1 MVASLSTELT
11 QLSKGVALIDAELNA
26 QVASNHESLFE
37 HVSAIKELEQTLGLV
52 TTGVDALQQSIDRIK
67 QEITEPFRVIQQR
80 TRQLERIHIC
90 CEMLRRVLRFV
101 QHARRLRAHMAK
113 ADLAKA
119 AQSFRALQEL
129 LAADDL
135 LRGIH
140 AVDQH
145 RAWLATTGDDI
156 RERAAQLLLRGV
168 DAQHQADTATAL
180 QVFLN
185 LGTLQLRVTAC
196 YDGVLR
202 RVRDAIDRMFDLD
215 AVDAADTRAV
225 LWQRFE
231 AVQDALHDGVVQV
244 HHLHGVL
251 LRRRDPQTHRTLAS
265 ALTEPHSATPLTVRF
280 WRDAVALLDARV
292 GTATGSSSDIL
303 DAFIVDYARALRQL
317 HEVLRRVRG
326 HFQAKR
332 VRAPLSDDDGAAL
345 LGIVARFRTPYLQRS
360 WERLYAEA
368 QSAFGVSG
376 GADAAAPAPQRVPSA
391 QHILRFVKAMADE
404 LDQSAV
410 APDVALA
417 VGKGVARSVKYFASA
432 AEALVDVTAEAHRIE
447 GEPTKGGRR
456 NTAVFAALLQLH
468 SSSSLVVRSLG
479 CDTEAMAP
487 LAGALQAV
495 FQLADQIVDP
505 LFGKFTKV
513 AEATILDIHRANY
526 PRADE
531 RADAQQQ
538 QQQQQ
543 PHLECSA
550 FVRALQGHVETFRSQ
565 TLARFGTSELLAQ
578 RCLKLTHR
586 LLEFFVRHACL
597 VRPLGRGG
605 RMQMAADMA
614 QFEAGVAPLMLP
626 LLNNESAVGVEA
638 LRQFGGAPYKR
649 LRRLRPAL
657 FDSPAKLVAS
667 AREGGL
673 GATHVLHL
681 LCGLAP
687 DALASPHRAMQ
698 WTVGRYSLFLDE
710 SSDAVVWQLIDEHC
724 VRPFAATHADDPIVA
739 AMREVGEFISSS

>member
-1 MVASLSTELT
+1 MVASLSSELSL
-11 QLSKGVALIDAELNA
+11 LSKGVALIDSELNA
-26 QVASNHESLFE
+26 QVATNHESLLE

-67 QEITEPFRVIQQR
+67 QEITEPFRVIQLR

-90 CEMLRRVLRFV
+90 AEMLRRVLRFV
-101 QHARRLRAHMAK
+101 QHARRLRAHVAK

-119 AQSFRALQEL
+119 AQSYRALQEL

-135 LRGIH
+135 LRGVH
-140 AVDQH
+140 AVEQH

-185 LGTLQLRVTAC
+185 LGSLQLRVTAC

-202 RVRDAIDRMFDLD
+202 RVRDAVDRMFEH
-215 AVDAADTRAV
+215 DAAAADDVRAA
-225 LWQRFE
+225 LWLRFE
-231 AVQDALHDGVVQV
+231 AVQDALHDGVVQI

-265 ALTEPHSATPLTVRF
+265 ALTDAAPGKPPLTVRF
-280 WRDAVALLDARV
+280 WHDAVALLDARV
-292 GTATGSSSDIL
+292 KDATGSSSEVL

-332 VRAPLSDDDGAAL
+332 VRAPLSEADGASL
-345 LGIVARFRTPYLQRS
+345 LAIVARFRTPYLQRS

-368 QSAFGVSG
+368 QSAFGVAA
-376 GADAAAPAPQRVPSA
+376 GADQQQQAPPQRVPSA
-391 QHILRFVKAMADE
+391 QQILRFVKAMADE

-410 APDVALA
+410 AADVALA
-417 VGKGVARSVKYFASA
+417 VGKGVARSVKYFAGA
-432 AEALVDVTAEAHRIE
+432 AEALVDVSPDAHRID
-447 GEPTKGGRR
+447 GSEPSKGGKR

-468 SSSSLVVRSLG
+468 SSSTLVLRSFG
-479 CDTEAMAP
+479 GGDAEATAP
-487 LAGALQAV
+487 LAASLQAV
-495 FQLADQIVDP
+495 FQLADQIVEP
-505 LFGKFTKV
+505 LFAKFTKV

-526 PRADE
+526 ARAE
-531 RADAQQQ
+531 GTTSAAAE
-538 QQQQQ
+538 Q
-543 PHLECSA
+543 PLECSA
-550 FVRALQGHVETFRSQ
+550 FVRALQNHVDTFRSH
-565 TLARFGTSELLAQ
+565 TLARFGASELLSQ

-605 RMQMAADMA
+605 RLQMAADMA
-614 QFEAGVAPLMLP
+614 QFEAGVAPLISE
-626 LLNNESAVGVEA
+626 NAVGVEA

-657 FDSPAKLVAS
+657 FDSAAKLVAA
-667 AREGGL
+667 AREGAL
-673 GATHVLHL
+673 GATHALHL
-681 LCGLAP
+681 LFGMAP
-687 DALASPHRAMQ
+687 DALVSPHRAMQ
-698 WTVGRYSLFLDE
+698 WTIGRYSLFLDE

-724 VRPFAATHADDPIVA
+724 LRPFAAGAGAADPIVV
-739 AMREVGEFISSS
+739 AMREIGEFISSS

>member
-1 MVASLSTELT
+1 MVASLSNELT
-11 QLSKGVALIDAELNA
+11 LLSKGVALIDSELNA
-26 QVASNHESLFE
+26 QVATNHESLLE

-67 QEITEPFRVIQQR
+67 QEITEPFRVIQSR

-90 CEMLRRVLRFV
+90 AEMLRRVLRFV
-101 QHARRLRAHMAK
+101 QNARRLRAHIAK

-119 AQSFRALQEL
+119 AQSYRALQEL

-140 AVDQH
+140 AVEQH

-180 QVFLN
+180 QVCLT

-202 RVRDAIDRMFDLD
+202 RVREAIDRMFELD
-215 AVDAADTRAV
+215 SAAADDVRAA

-265 ALTEPHSATPLTVRF
+265 ALTDSSSIALTVRF

-292 GTATGSSSDIL
+292 SAATGSSSEVL

-332 VRAPLSDDDGAAL
+332 VRAPLSEADGASL
-345 LGIVARFRTPYLQRS
+345 LAIVARFRTPYLQRS

-368 QSAFGVSG
+368 QSAFGVTG
-376 GADAAAPAPQRVPSA
+376 GGGGGSEPQPQRVPSA
-391 QHILRFVKAMADE
+391 QQILRFVKAMADE

-417 VGKGVARSVKYFASA
+417 VGKGVARSVKYFAGA
-432 AEALVDVTAEAHRIE
+432 AEALVDVSADAHRID
-447 GEPTKGGRR
+447 GSEPSKGGKR
-456 NTAVFAALLQLH
+456 NTAVFGALLQLH
-468 SSSSLVVRSLG
+468 SSSTLVLRSFG
-479 CDTEAMAP
+479 DGEATAP
-487 LAGALQAV
+487 LAGSLQAV
-495 FQLADQIVDP
+495 FQLADQIVEP
-505 LFGKFTKV
+505 LFAKFTKV

-526 PRADE
+526 ARAAAE
-531 RADAQQQ
+531 NAGAAE
-538 QQQQQ
+538 Q
-543 PHLECSA
+543 PLECSA
-550 FVRALQGHVETFRSQ
+550 FVRALQNHVDTFRSH
-565 TLARFGTSELLAQ
+565 TLARFGTSDLLAQ

-605 RMQMAADMA
+605 RLQMAADMA
-614 QFEAGVAPLMLP
+614 QFEAGVAPLISE
-626 LLNNESAVGVEA
+626 NAVGGAEA

-657 FDSPAKLVAS
+657 FDSASKLVAA
-667 AREGGL
+667 AREGAL
-673 GATHVLHL
+673 GATHALHL
-681 LCGLAP
+681 LFGMAP
-687 DALASPHRAMQ
+687 DALVSPHRAMQ
-698 WTVGRYSLFLDE
+698 WTIGRYSLFLDE
-710 SSDAVVWQLIDEHC
+710 SNDAVVWKLIDEHC
-724 VRPFAATHADDPIVA
+724 LRPFADAQDPIVV
-739 AMREVGEFISSS
+739 AMREIGDFISSS